1 MWRQFVVQ
9 VVDLHREAELR
20 RLAATASRPSCECRD
35 ARHAG
40 SLGTAARAAML
51 DKIGGRFSARI
62 DWFLFLLLG
71 FMWGSSYLFI
81 KIGVEAGLLPFTLI
95 MLRLVIGFALLAVVV
110 TIAREPL
117 PRSARPYGHLMVMSI
132 VNVVLPF
139 ALITWAE
146 QTVDSS
152 FAAILNAAVPLFV
165 IVIAAAFLREER
177 ITLNRLAGLTVG
189 FVGVAI
195 LVGFDAADVVG
206 GNGLAELALIGS
218 AVSYAISIVYARRY
232 LHGLR
237 PMIPAVFQVGFALVI
252 VTALAFA
259 FEDPM
264 SVSLTAEALFA
275 VVWLGLLG
283 SGLAYLVYFRIL
295 SRWGAT
301 RTSLVAYLLPI
312 FGIALGAVV
321 LREAIDLRLLIGTAI
336 VIGGVAL
343 VNSRRPPR
351 LSFGRAVP
359 LRRNDLQ
366 APARAEVSAGECE
379 P

>member
-1 MWRQFVVQ
+1 MIER
-9 VVDLHREAELR
+9 
-20 RLAATASRPSCECRD
+20 RD
-35 ARHAG
+35 AG
-40 SLGTAARAAML
+40 FLGTAARGAML
-51 DKIGGRFSARI
+51 GRIGGRFSARI
-62 DWFLFLLLG
+62 DWLLFILLG

-95 MLRLVIGFALLAVVV
+95 MLRLAIGFALLAVVV

-117 PRSARPYGHLMVMSI
+117 PRSARPYGHLIVMSI
-132 VNVVLPF
+132 INVVLPF

-165 IVIAAAFLREER
+165 IVIAAAFLRDER
-177 ITLNRLAGLTVG
+177 ITVNRLAGLAVG

-218 AVSYAISIVYARRY
+218 MVSYAISIVYAKRY
-232 LHGLR
+232 VHGLR

-252 VTALAFA
+252 VTPLAFA

-321 LREAIDLRLLIGTAI
+321 LREPVDLRLLIGTAI

-343 VNSRRPPR
+343 VNSRHRPRP
-351 LSFGRAVP
+351 SFGRAVP

-366 APARAEVSAGECE
+366 APARAEVSAGGCE